1 MRRARPGSLAHL
13 CRPALALP
21 WLPCPEPP
29 PIVFENGPEVTA
41 RVLAALRAL

>member
-1 MRRARPGSLAHL
+1 MSARASSLAHL

-21 WLPCPEPP
+21 WYPLPP
-29 PIVFENGPEVTA
+29 PPPLVFATGPEIIA